1 MLASL
6 NHHAEEDLSVP
17 EEWEVSAVKGAATRK
32 GLGKFLVIR
41 SGSVD
46 RNLMSTV
53 MEIEKAIEKL
63 PTDELFELTHWI
75 SSRFSDAW
83 DRQIEVDIRS
93 GRLDDVAAEALQEH
107 RAGGSREFPMDE
119 Q

>member
-1 MLASL
+1 MSPLASL
-6 NHHAEEDLSVP
+6 KHQAEEDLSIP
-17 EEWEVSAVKGAATRK
+17 SGWKKSRQSETATTRK

-46 RNLMSTV
+46 KNLMSTV

-75 SSRFSDAW
+75 SLRFSDAW
-83 DRQIEVDIRS
+83 DRQIEIDIRS
-93 GRLDDVAAEALQEH
+93 GRLDDLPVPAT
-107 RAGGSREFPMDE
+107 G
-119 Q
+119 